1 MFWTFWKK
9 KTKKVEKVEKTVS
22 LYIHLNSRLT
32 IDEAADTYQKPLK
45 KNSPGIVINDGSSGG
60 SATRMANN
68 EILYAVVDVEAVDSS
83 RKTLDVIIDKLNDI
97 GVPVGSYIKE
107 EAEDASHVSI
117 GHLEGLIV
125 YLTGGSNEDKA
136 WEDIDVLNVSSQFK
150 SELSNVARIFAVNE
164 YVYGK
169 EKTSVALSA
178 YGVSYDE
185 MLSEFDKN
193 ALSVPASYNV
203 SWEKAPL
210 EIVE

>member
-83 RKTLDVIIDKLNDI
+83 LDVIIDKLNDI
-97 GVPVGSYIKE
+97 GVPVGSYNMFPLVI
-107 EAEDASHVSI
+107 
-117 GHLEGLIV
+117 L
-125 YLTGGSNEDKA
+125 KA
-136 WEDIDVLNVSSQFK
+136 
-150 SELSNVARIFAVNE
+150 
-164 YVYGK
+164 
-169 EKTSVALSA
+169 
-178 YGVSYDE
+178 
-185 MLSEFDKN
+185 
-193 ALSVPASYNV
+193 
-203 SWEKAPL
+203 
-210 EIVE
+210 